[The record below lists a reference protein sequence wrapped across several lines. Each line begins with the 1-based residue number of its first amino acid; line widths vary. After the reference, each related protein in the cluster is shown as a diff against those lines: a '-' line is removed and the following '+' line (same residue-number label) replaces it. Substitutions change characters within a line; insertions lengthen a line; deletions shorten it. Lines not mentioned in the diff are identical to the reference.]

1 MADKE
6 LKIDYEF
13 KRLSNNRSFRDYLLL
28 EKELI
33 ENGCKEPISVWNG
46 YIIEGIERYEIC
58 LNHGIPFYINDMD
71 FDCKEAA
78 LAWVCSNQLKMG
90 ELVEEYRRFLIGIQ
104 YSYERVANSKRRK
117 RGAMQYTATDNPEAK
132 LNFQME
138 ENISNAIGEE
148 NNVAAGTVR
157 KYASYARALMVLDR
171 KEPQLF
177 TKIITGQY
185 KISHNNIV
193 HLSKMSEQ
201 EVKRFTK
208 RISSTNNIY
217 IQYKNSR
224 KLFQVKPK
232 TEDTTTKPPS
242 IKDMP
247 EFDPDAEVVGLTL
260 TIPTWTSSMNR
271 VLNKTDFKIVS
282 EKAKSKLIDVL
293 LDLETVIE
301 EMEFKMEE
309 R

>member
-1 MADKE
+1 M
-6 LKIDYEF
+6 
-13 KRLSNNRSFRDYLLL
+13 
-28 EKELI
+28 
-33 ENGCKEPISVWNG
+33 P
-46 YIIEGIERYEIC
+46 
-58 LNHGIPFYINDMD
+58 GIPFYINDMD